1 MVYESNI
8 YVCVYTLVYYTL
20 AGIILVILSKCAY
33 DGCVFHIMQITTEE
47 YAYYE
52 LVAIILER
60 DLCIILICIRNDILL
75 CIISIL
81 LYYSPSS

>member
-33 DGCVFHIMQITTEE
+33 DGCVFHIMHITTEE

-52 LVAIILER
+52 LVAIIR
-60 DLCIILICIRNDILL
+60 DLCIILICIRNDIIMHNILTTVLL
-75 CIISIL
+75 
-81 LYYSPSS
+81 